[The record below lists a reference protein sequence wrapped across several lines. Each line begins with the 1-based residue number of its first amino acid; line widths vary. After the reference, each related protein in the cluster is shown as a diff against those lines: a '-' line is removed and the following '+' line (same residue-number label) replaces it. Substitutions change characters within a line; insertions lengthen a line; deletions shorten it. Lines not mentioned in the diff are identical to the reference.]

1 MAIIRSGVLGNTR
14 GKVGGVVG
22 GQFKDVNYIRE
33 YVKPANPNTA
43 AQIVQRDKMR
53 DVVAF
58 AKPLVGQIFNALTDK
73 FQKHMSG
80 FNFFIKRSI
89 AEFDGTP
96 DYGSLK
102 ITEGKLSPVKTLAV
116 TYNTA
121 DGETILTYVKNL
133 GNNGADDDSI
143 TWAIYDQSTGI
154 WYFADAPTARV
165 DETDTQT
172 LPTGLIAT
180 NLNAYMIVYQLIG
193 SIVDMIADSVFD
205 LGVAP

>member
-22 GQFKDVNYIRE
+22 GQYKDVNYIRE

-53 DVVAF
+53 DCVAY
-58 AKPLVGQIFNALTDK
+58 AKPLVGQVFNALTDK

-80 FNFFIKRSI
+80 FNFFIKRHI

-96 DYGSLK
+96 DYGAIK
-102 ITEGKLSPVKTLAV
+102 ITEGKLSPIKTLAM

-121 DGETILTYVKNL
+121 DGETILTWVENL
-133 GNNGADDDSI
+133 GNNGAGDDKV
-143 TWAIYDQSTGI
+143 TWAIYDQLNGI
-154 WYFADAPTARV
+154 WYFSDAAV
-165 DETDTQT
+165 DRDTETDTQT

-180 NLNAYMIVYQLIG
+180 NLCCYGMVAQYAG
-193 SIVDMIADSVFD
+193 TIVDIIADSLYD